1 MHTLSTNYRVSCFC
15 SVESDLIP
23 VSCQPM
29 SRGVHLQPHIQPH
42 LCTRHKPR
50 FTRCAGEYLYN
61 KIRNYLSRNQ
71 NSKPGGDTWESVLV
85 QSESDG
91 PNISIWHV
99 PSICKHWNQITI
111 YTVVT
116 RLMRENKIQIPQAQ
130 EGGKKT
136 KINVINSWFIQIP
149 TTSTIYTHVSITGL
163 WRVAARCPTTSLPHA
178 AEQSSCLW
186 SAQQF
191 CWFPTE
197 VKGVDAWTVASVSH

>member
-1 MHTLSTNYRVSCFC
+1 MHTLSTNYWVSCFC

-99 PSICKHWNQITI
+99 PSICKHWHQITI

-116 RLMRENKIQIPQAQ
+116 RLMRENKIQIPQEQ
-130 EGGKKT
+130 ET
-136 KINVINSWFIQIP
+136 KNKNQRHKFLIHSNTNHIHHLHACFHHWAVESGCSLSNNI
-149 TTSTIYTHVSITGL
+149 TSTCS
-163 WRVAARCPTTSLPHA
+163 W
-178 AEQSSCLW
+178 AEQL
-186 SAQQF
+186 
-191 CWFPTE
+191 
-197 VKGVDAWTVASVSH
+197 SVVCPAVLLVSNRS